1 MERSRPNSLCR
12 ALIKYPGA
20 TRTLAAVQRWTG
32 FGFAAF
38 GAALAFEFVDSW
50 WALIGVAPLAVAVV
64 LAFAGGRLSI
74 PRQLLLAP
82 AAATVSLLLVFLV
95 LSFRF
100 AVRYDAGYNIARALQ
115 GRPGLPV
122 YVLRQAGLAN
132 SLGFHSA
139 NPTRCVEET
148 PEAFPFYAV
157 VESGSATPWTGDDVQ
172 RIGTFRH
179 VPPDSIAK
187 ALLSPEFLLR
197 SGTRNVLVRV
207 DGPPLSG
214 GPRAR

>member
-1 MERSRPNSLCR
+1 
-12 ALIKYPGA
+12 
-20 TRTLAAVQRWTG
+20 
-32 FGFAAF
+32 
-38 GAALAFEFVDSW
+38 
-50 WALIGVAPLAVAVV
+50 
-64 LAFAGGRLSI
+64 
-74 PRQLLLAP
+74 
-82 AAATVSLLLVFLV
+82 
-95 LSFRF
+95 
-100 AVRYDAGYNIARALQ
+100 
-115 GRPGLPV
+115 
-122 YVLRQAGLAN
+122 
-132 SLGFHSA
+132 
-139 NPTRCVEET
+139 
-148 PEAFPFYAV
+148 